1 MIQSHALQSRP
12 AISPGTPG
20 RFARRGLGLWQP
32 AAHALSPP
40 PAIKPWLFDDGSLT
54 AKLRKRSAGQLQVQ
68 VLRQYWGQPTLSE
81 RRTLQLGRGRALI
94 REVLLLGPNATPW
107 VYARSV
113 FPAASLTGRLRHL
126 RKLDSR
132 PLGGFLFRHRQ
143 LGRSPMQIAQL
154 PPHERLIPPA
164 VQGDDMLWG
173 RRSTFFLFG
182 KSLLVSEVF
191 LPALLDSRTQ
201 HHD

>member
-1 MIQSHALQSRP
+1 MTQSRALQPRP
-12 AISPGTPG
+12 ALSSGAPG

-32 AAHALSPP
+32 AAHALNLP

-94 REVLLLGPNATPW
+94 REVLLLGPNATAW

-126 RKLDSR
+126 RKLANR
-132 PLGGFLFRHRQ
+132 PLGGFLFSHRQ

-154 PPHERLIPPA
+154 PPHERLIPPS

-173 RRSTFFLFG
+173 RRSKFFLFG

-191 LPALLDSRTQ
+191 LPALLDSRT
-201 HHD
+201 